1 MKKIKNEI
9 SNEARQQS
17 WYPLG
22 LFENP
27 VLESVFL
34 FYLGST
40 WQRLADIGEC
50 FDTASRIDESRD
62 GSWTEEWVKT
72 GDRLHALGNACLQK
86 RHRLTAGE
94 SYLRASTYYRAALH
108 HHPNPSDPGV
118 KQLTLKVIRNFKEAM
133 QHLEIAVEAVE
144 IPYERTHIPGYLFKA
159 PAKGRQ
165 KNPVLIFHSGRDS
178 WAEDYL
184 WIAQQAVRRGYHC
197 LLLDGPG
204 QGKMLRLQN
213 LPFRYDWEKVITPVV
228 DFVIKDRNVDKERIA
243 LIGFSMG
250 GFLAPRAVTAEKRIK
265 LCVANPG
272 VLSWAE
278 GIYTFLN
285 QLNPELMT
293 LFHNGEYERF
303 DQAMKEYMETNAFFR
318 WGITDTMWKH
328 GARTPSEVMQLMQEY
343 TIEDCVRQIK
353 CRMLVIDGTGEE
365 YSAGQAKKLYDA
377 LRCPKDFI
385 LFTEEDT
392 GFLHCQPGALSIS
405 YTRIFNWL
413 DDHL

>member
-1 MKKIKNEI
+1 MKKMKNEI
-9 SNEARQQS
+9 RSEGRQQS

-22 LFENP
+22 IFENP

-34 FYLGST
+34 FYLGSA
-40 WQRLADIGEC
+40 WQRLSDIGEC
-50 FDTASRIDESRD
+50 FDTASRIDESKEH
-62 GSWTEEWVKT
+62 SWAEAWVKT
-72 GDRLHALGNACLQK
+72 GDRLHALGNACLQQ

-108 HHPNPSDPGV
+108 HHPDPTNPEV
-118 KQLTLKVIRNFKEAM
+118 KQLTLKVIKNYKDAL
-133 QHLEIAVEAVE
+133 QHMDIPVEAVE

-159 PAKGRQ
+159 PVSGR
-165 KNPVLIFHSGRDS
+165 KKHPILSFHSGRDA

-213 LPFRYDWEKVITPVV
+213 LPFRYDWENVITPVV
-228 DFVIKDRNVDKERIA
+228 DFVIKDRSVDKERIA

-265 LCVANPG
+265 LCIANPG

-278 GIYTFLN
+278 GTYTFLN

-318 WGITDTMWKH
+318 WGITDSMWKH
-328 GARTPSEVMQLMQEY
+328 GARTPSELMLLLQEY
-343 TIEDCVRQIK
+343 TIEDRVRQIK

-377 LRCPKDFI
+377 LRCPKDFM